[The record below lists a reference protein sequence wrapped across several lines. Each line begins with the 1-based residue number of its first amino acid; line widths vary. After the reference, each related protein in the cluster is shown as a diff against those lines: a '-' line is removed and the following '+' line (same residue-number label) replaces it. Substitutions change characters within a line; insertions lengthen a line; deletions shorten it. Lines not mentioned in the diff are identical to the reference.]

1 VDELI
6 AGIGAGDIPQLRIYN
21 KIDRIGR
28 APALAR
34 GADGRPTAVWLSAAT
49 GAGLDLARSAL
60 QEVFGQAAM
69 RLAVVLPPSQ
79 GRLRAR
85 LYELRLVR
93 AEESLPNGDTRLVV
107 ESSHQALET
116 LCREA
121 GVDFAASVSPCLPA
135 AGFVEFPR
143 DAASSAA

>member
-1 VDELI
+1 
-6 AGIGAGDIPQLRIYN
+6 
-21 KIDRIGR
+21 
-28 APALAR
+28 
-34 GADGRPTAVWLSAAT
+34 
-49 GAGLDLARSAL
+49 
-60 QEVFGQAAM
+60 M

-93 AEESLPNGDTRLVV
+93 AEEALAEGETRLIV
-107 ESSHQALET
+107 ESSHQELEA

-121 GVDFAASVSPCLPA
+121 GVDFAAAVSPCLPA